1 MNKIQQALKEH
12 FGFDALRDGQQQ
24 VIETIMSGQSAAAI
38 FPTGSGKSLCY
49 QLPAVL
55 LPHLTLVISP
65 LLALMKDQLEFL
77 ALKGI
82 PAASI
87 DSSQDRDTSNRIIQQ
102 VRNGEI
108 KVLMISVERLKNER
122 FRQFISNVPISMLV
136 VDEAHCISE
145 WGHNFRPDY
154 LKLPFYCQNL
164 QIPQVLLLTA
174 TATPAVI
181 EDMSTKFNIER
192 SNITVTGFYRPNLDL
207 SVLPCEESDKSQALV
222 DLLCTQ
228 SELPTIVYVTLQ
240 HTAEQ
245 VAQYL
250 QHHGMNAL
258 AYHAGLDSDL
268 RQSIQH
274 RFMSGDVPC
283 IVATIAFGMGIDK
296 SDIRRVV
303 HFDLPKSIENYSQEI
318 GRAGRDGKQSYCT
331 VLANKS
337 GINVLENFVYGDT
350 PEPQSIQFVLESIY
364 DQQTSSG
371 QWEVM
376 LTRLSR
382 DSNIR
387 QLPLKTL
394 LVYLELKQVIQAKYS
409 YYADY
414 RFKHI
419 ASEQDIL
426 NRFPAT
432 GKHAE
437 RHQFIQAIFSCS
449 KMAKTWRSVDFDA
462 LWMGYQAER
471 SRVIAALDYFHEQ
484 GLIEL
489 ESKQITDV
497 YQVIGKQLDHQ
508 QLANELS
515 ELFKQKEHGDLNR
528 IQTLINLLESPTC
541 LSSKLAAYFLDHD
554 VPNACGHCS
563 SCRNQTAK
571 LPEPYLEDVPLTQ
584 VKYWVTPY
592 QIAFNESDKAKNW
605 ELSSEAIS
613 RFLCGIATPLG
624 SQLKATK
631 MEGYGKL
638 ERYPFAQVNTW
649 VQALTTD
656 SR

>member
-1 MNKIQQALKEH
+1 MNQIQQTLKEY
-12 FGFDALRDGQQQ
+12 FDFDDLRHGQQQ
-24 VIETIMSGQSAAAI
+24 VIETILSGQSAAAI

-49 QLPAVL
+49 QLPAVM

-65 LLALMKDQLEFL
+65 LLALMKDQLDFL
-77 ALKGI
+77 HSKGI
-82 PAASI
+82 VAASI
-87 DSSQDRDTSNRIIQQ
+87 DSSQDRETSNTIMQQ
-102 VRNGEI
+102 VRRGEI

-122 FRQFISNVPISMLV
+122 FRQFISQVPISMLV

-164 QIPQVLLLTA
+164 NIPQVLLLTA

-181 EDMSTKFNIER
+181 EDMSQKFNIDK

-207 SVLPCEESDKSQALV
+207 SIVPCEEENKPQALV

-228 SELPTIVYVTLQ
+228 AELPTIVYVTLQ

-258 AYHAGLDSDL
+258 AYHAGLDSEL
-268 RQSIQH
+268 RQNIQQK
-274 RFMSGDVPC
+274 FMSGSVPC

-296 SDIRRVV
+296 SNIRRVV

-318 GRAGRDGKQSYCT
+318 GRAGRDGHPSYCT
-331 VLANKS
+331 VLANTS

-350 PEPQSIQFVLESIY
+350 PDPQSIHFVLESIY
-364 DQQTSSG
+364 DDQTSSG

-419 ASEQDIL
+419 VSETDIL
-426 NRFPAT
+426 ARFPEDE
-432 GKHAE
+432 KNAE
-437 RHQFIQAIFSCS
+437 RRQFIQAIFSCS
-449 KMAKTWRSVDFDA
+449 KVARTWRSVDFDA
-462 LWMGYQAER
+462 LWMGYQAGR
-471 SRVIAALDYFHEQ
+471 SRVVAALDYFHEQ

-497 YQVIGKQLDHQ
+497 YQVIGNQFDHQ
-508 QLANELS
+508 TLADDLS
-515 ELFKQKEHGDLNR
+515 ALFKQKEHGDLNR
-528 IQTLINLLESPTC
+528 IQTLIHLFESPSC

-563 SCRNQTAK
+563 VCRNQIAI
-571 LPEPYLEDVPLTQ
+571 LPKPYLDDVPLSQ
-584 VKYWVTPY
+584 VEHWIKPY
-592 QIAFNESDKAKNW
+592 QTAF
-605 ELSSEAIS
+605 LSSERSPSWTLTSEAIT
-613 RFLCGIATPLG
+613 RFLCGIATPL
-624 SQLKATK
+624 SAQLKANK

-638 ERYPFAQVNTW
+638 EQYPFAQVQQW
-649 VQALTTD
+649 VEQL
-656 SR
+656 R